1 MKLSSL
7 WVLKINTEKKED
19 VKKDFLA
26 CGRRCCVFILIEITN
41 LIKMLCL
48 LESFLIII
56 FGFTLSI
63 SAMLIRIKELAQK
76 IVLHEKENKR

>member
-1 MKLSSL
+1 MGIKNKYREERRCL
-7 WVLKINTEKKED
+7 
-19 VKKDFLA
+19 KKDFLA

-48 LESFLIII
+48 LESFFLIII

-76 IVLHEKENKR
+76 IVLNEKENKR